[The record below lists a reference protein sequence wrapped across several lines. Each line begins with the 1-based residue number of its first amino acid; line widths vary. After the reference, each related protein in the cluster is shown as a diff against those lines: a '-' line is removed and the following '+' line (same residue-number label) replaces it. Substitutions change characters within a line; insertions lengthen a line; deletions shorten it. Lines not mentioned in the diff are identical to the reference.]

1 MRNEKIVHGPRS
13 IALSPRSTANSIIVS
28 KFLFTFVC
36 CGLWTVVCGLSAHAD
51 ETIVTHEIERQYFKD
66 GSLLKLE
73 GQYEYTYYLDLEKN
87 ILTRTRV
94 YDFVNKKVTPDNTEY
109 HMERQLLSHPT
120 NADRYILTPV
130 IRAAGQTS
138 ADTVELIVIDDAY
151 VQTTSSTSNELV
163 VSRAKRLK

>member
-1 MRNEKIVHGPRS
+1 MRNNKVRNQEFGVRCSLFLLSS
-13 IALSPRSTANSIIVS
+13 I
-28 KFLFTFVC
+28 FLLPSV
-36 CGLWTVVCGLSAHAD
+36 SAHAD

-73 GQYEYTYYLDLEKN
+73 GQYEYTYYLDMEKN

-151 VQTTSSTSNELV
+151 VQTTSSTSNELF

>member
-1 MRNEKIVHGPRS
+1 MRNKQSIVD
-13 IALSPRSTANSIIVS
+13 SPRSTAKFKSIFN
-28 KFLFTFVC
+28 KLFLALSF
-36 CGLWTVVCGLSAHAD
+36 CGLWTVVHGLPAYAD

-73 GQYEYTYYLDLEKN
+73 GQYEYTYYLDLEKD

-94 YDFVNKKVTPDNTEY
+94 YDFVNKKVTPDDTHY

-130 IRAAGQTS
+130 IRAEGQTS